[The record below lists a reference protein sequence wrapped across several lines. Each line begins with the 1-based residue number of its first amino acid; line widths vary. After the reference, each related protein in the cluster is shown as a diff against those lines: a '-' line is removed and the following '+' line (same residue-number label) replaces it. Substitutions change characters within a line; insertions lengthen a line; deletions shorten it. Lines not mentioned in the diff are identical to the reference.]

1 MQTLL
6 GPAKLEGLLKTS
18 PEEALVHDLEP
29 ASPIANLNAVSS
41 FWKGILAPCA

>member
-18 PEEALVHDLEP
+18 PEALVHDLQP
-29 ASPIANLNAVSS
+29 ASPIANVNAVSS
-41 FWKGILAPCA
+41 FWKGILTRVD